1 MTIEERIDELVDQLN
16 AASVAY
22 YGGNGEL
29 MTDYEWDKAFDQL
42 TILEEETG
50 YVRDDSPTL
59 TVSYS
64 GSIRR
69 KVMHEFP
76 ALSLAKTKS
85 VYDLQKWAMNYP
97 VWISWKLDGLTL
109 VLTYDNGQLTTVA
122 TRGNGIRGDDVTYM
136 KDCIVGFP
144 TIINYKG
151 HMIVRGECMI
161 SYKDFEEIN
170 SNLAEW
176 ETPYANPRNLA
187 SGTLSLGQDKLDI
200 VKSRKLAFQ
209 AFSLVYRDD
218 HIATY
223 GKAMQYLRNEGFAT
237 VEAEATIAFDIPKVV
252 ERWTKTIESGAMKYP
267 ADGLVICYDD
277 ILYSR
282 SGESTG
288 HHAIR
293 EGYAYKWPDKP
304 VRTILRYI
312 DWCPSANSINPVAVF
327 DTVRIEGTSVRRAS
341 LTNLSEIARLGIG
354 GNNLTEVEVIKA
366 NKIIPKIVNVVS
378 ASGEVSIPK
387 ICPACGHKTTITIST
402 NGVQT
407 LECTNPDCAA
417 KNVKKFVRF
426 ASRSGMN
433 ITGLAEETIR
443 KLIASH
449 LLNSFIDIYALNRHE
464 VELTGIEGFGEKKT
478 KALLRSINSSRVVEA
493 AKLLNAL
500 SISGVSLE
508 LARNIVGY
516 LGWQEFLNRVSDH
529 SGFEDIPGIGTDRSN
544 AIRVWFADGANYS
557 EFLKILDEV
566 TVEEVENPFRPA
578 ESGMLTGMSFAIS
591 GSLDIYE
598 NREVLE
604 KVIASEGGKVVD
616 KVTELT
622 NFVVCNDSSS
632 SSSKVKTA
640 RSLCVPVISE
650 TEFQNIVGC
659 PR

>member
-1 MTIEERIDELVDQLN
+1 MTLEERIDELVDQLN

-22 YGGNGEL
+22 YGGGKEI
-29 MTDYEWDKAFDQL
+29 MTDFEWDKAFDQL
-42 TILEEETG
+42 AILEEETG
-50 YVRDDSPTL
+50 YIRDDSPTL

-64 GSIRR
+64 GSLRR
-69 KVMHEFP
+69 KITHEFP

-85 VYDLQKWAMNYP
+85 VYDLQKWAQNYP
-97 VWISWKLDGLTL
+97 IWISWKLDGLTL
-109 VLTYDNGQLTTVA
+109 VLTYDNGRLTSVA

-170 SNLAEW
+170 ENLASW

-187 SGTLSLGQDKLDI
+187 SGTLAMGRDKLDI
-200 VKSRKLAFQ
+200 IKSRHLAFQ
-209 AFSLVYRDD
+209 AFCLVYRDD
-218 HIATY
+218 IIETY

-252 ERWTKTIESGAMKYP
+252 ERWTRTIESGAMKYP

-277 ILYSR
+277 IPYSR
-282 SGESTG
+282 GGSSTG

-293 EGYAYKWPDKP
+293 EGYAYKWPDKA
-304 VRTILRYI
+304 VRTTLRYI

-327 DTVRIEGTSVRRAS
+327 DAVQIEGTTVRRAS

-378 ASGEVSIPK
+378 SSGEVAIPK
-387 ICPACGHKTTITIST
+387 ICPACGHKTTITISA

-433 ITGLAEETIR
+433 IVGLAEETIR

-449 LLNSFIDIYALNRHE
+449 LLNSFIDIYALSRHE
-464 VELTGIEGFGEKKT
+464 IEITGIEGFGEKKT
-478 KALLRSINSSRVVEA
+478 KALLMSINSSRVVEA

-500 SISGVSLE
+500 SIPGVSLE

-516 LGWQEFLNRVSDH
+516 LGWQEFLNRVNDH
-529 SGFEDIPGIGTDRSN
+529 TGFEDIPGIGTDRSN

-598 NREVLE
+598 NREALE
-604 KVIASEGGKVVD
+604 KVIAREGGKVVD
-616 KVTELT
+616 KVTEST
-622 NFVVCNDSSS
+622 TFVICNDPDS
-632 SSSKVKTA
+632 SSSKVKNA

-650 TEFQNIVGC
+650 IEFQNIIGSS
-659 PR
+659 R